1 MFRKIEKRKAAT
13 QPEGG
18 KLEGKEEYE
27 SFLIKRKL
35 ISIEIEITAK
45 GQYVTFSQKLSFNA
59 HKVAGVAVCS
69 SISDAKRPT
78 MQDRCYFGV
87 GPGRQSSEDFIKS
100 LDSAFIHSD
109 RIILRVQPNEK
120 THHRENDDEDENGDD
135 HDHNDWT
142 YYAQPKRLGNPS
154 IKMGGRTIESR
165 SPVTTS
171 ILDDQTGIR
180 EDYYIWKSQEDN
192 HKELEIEVIQQQ
204 PQP

>member
-1 MFRKIEKRKAAT
+1 M

-27 SFLIKRKL
+27 TFLIKRKL
-35 ISIEIEITAK
+35 IAIEIEITAK
-45 GQYVTFSQKLSFNA
+45 GQYKTFSHKLSFNA
-59 HKVAGVAVCS
+59 HKVAGVAVFS
-69 SISDAKRPT
+69 SISDFNGPT
-78 MQDRCYFGV
+78 IQDRCYFGV

-100 LDSAFIHSD
+100 LDSDFIHSD
-109 RIILRVQPNEK
+109 RIVIPVQPNEK
-120 THHRENDDEDENGDD
+120 TYAREDDDEEDDDD
-135 HDHNDWT
+135 HDHHDWT
-142 YYAQPKRLGNPS
+142 YYAQPKRLGNPA
-154 IKMGGRTIESR
+154 IKMDGRTIESR

-171 ILDDQTGIR
+171 ILDDQTGVR